1 MLNGGTNNDLS
12 SSQVVWTWSFVT
24 SGHTLRLRRN
34 KYICLYFVS
43 EGTLNLNCHIWW
55 QQHCRVS
62 GRWDSVITFLFQT
75 LPLSVSLC
83 RLLVVS
89 NAQCIGFIPFFLLP
103 ISHLYTW
110 VDRSS
115 FIRLLLQTSSSSS
128 PPHLQPRPASE
139 TAVKTVWNLCN
150 PPEKKPGALLLH
162 LPILTRFSRDITG
175 NKRLWHFHGAQK
187 LHPITFGRL
196 PLTFKVRWHRKPG
209 P

>member
-89 NAQCIGFIPFFLLP
+89 NAQCIGFILFFLLP

-128 PPHLQPRPASE
+128 PP
-139 TAVKTVWNLCN
+139 T
-150 PPEKKPGALLLH
+150 
-162 LPILTRFSRDITG
+162 FSRVL
-175 NKRLWHFHGAQK
+175 RARQLWKQCGICA
-187 LHPITFGRL
+187 TR
-196 PLTFKVRWHRKPG
+196 RRKNPARCCCIFQF
-209 P
+209 